1 MGIGIEESNGGETIR
16 ISKDIIIDLVK
27 EILDEKHECMW
38 RFCLDYHSKVI
49 FDRSINQKYMSQEKK
64 ALIEKLND

>member
-16 ISKDIIIDLVK
+16 ISKDIISDSMK
-27 EILDEKHECMW
+27 EILDEKHECM
-38 RFCLDYHSKVI
+38 RKFCLDHHSKVI

-64 ALIEKLND
+64 ALIEELND